1 MAACEVLLSQKRRN
15 FCFEKGP
22 EYQLRVKKSRGQEEE
37 GEEEEEEKEE
47 EEEEK
52 QEEQEEQEEEEE

>member
-37 GEEEEEEKEE
+37 GEEEEEKKEEVE

-52 QEEQEEQEEEEE
+52 EEVEEEE